1 MSRNSKDIA
10 GGRILVAEN
19 GPSAACST
27 LTALAERP
35 VDKAPPVRSAR
46 PAGGRLTV
54 LIPAHN
60 EEDQVAAVIASVRH
74 QTRPVDEIIIVADN
88 CTDRTVPRARALG
101 VTVVETQGNQHKK
114 AGALNQVLNSI
125 LPRAS
130 DQDRILV
137 MDADSYLDAD
147 FAAVASSWLAGD
159 GGEVFG
165 GIGGTFRGRRDG
177 HRPARGIRRLLR
189 WWVETVQCNE
199 YARYG
204 RDVNRKRGKV
214 LVLTGTA
221 TLFNV
226 AALRTVVAARRAG
239 RLPCANPGSAE
250 VYDTGVLTEDN
261 ELTLALLH
269 LGWKVR
275 SPRGCTLSTE
285 VMPTWRDLYVQRLRW
300 KRGAMENLGQY
311 GLTRVTAKY
320 WGYQVLTFLGV
331 VVTSAYLGSVALGL
345 LLNSGIALHPLW
357 LGITLI
363 FMTERAVTVRA
374 RGWRQML
381 LALALI
387 PEMVFDVFLQA
398 THAKALA
405 DSLLRRSRNW

>member
-1 MSRNSKDIA
+1 MTITDTSPRT
-10 GGRILVAEN
+10 
-19 GPSAACST
+19 AA
-27 LTALAERP
+27 
-35 VDKAPPVRSAR
+35 KAAR
-46 PAGGRLTV
+46 PGDGALTV
-54 LIPAHN
+54 LIPAHD
-60 EEDQVAAVIASVRH
+60 EEDQIAAVIASVRS
-74 QTRPVDEIIIVADN
+74 QTRPADEIVIIADN
-88 CTDRTVPRARALG
+88 CADRTVPLARALG
-101 VTVVETQGNQHKK
+101 VTVVETRGNKHKK
-114 AGALNQVLNSI
+114 AGALNQLLNSI
-125 LPRAS
+125 LPQAS

-147 FAAVASSWLAGD
+147 FVAVASCWLTGN
-159 GGEVFG
+159 GGQVFG

-177 HRPARGIRRLLR
+177 QRPARGIRRLLR

-204 RDVNRKRGKV
+204 RDVNRKRGRV

-226 AALRTVVAARRAG
+226 TALRAVVAARRAG
-239 RLPCANPGSAE
+239 RLPCADPGAAE
-250 VYDTGVLTEDN
+250 VYDTNVLTEDN

-285 VMPTWRDLYVQRLRW
+285 VMPTWRDLYLQRLRW
-300 KRGAMENLGQY
+300 KRGAMENLRQY
-311 GLTRVTAKY
+311 GLTKVTAKY
-320 WGYQVLTFLGV
+320 WGYQILTFLGV
-331 VVTSAYLGSVALGL
+331 VVTSAYLGSIALGL
-345 LLNSGIALHPLW
+345 ILDRGIQLRPLW

-363 FMTERAVTVRA
+363 FMAERAVTVRA

-387 PEMVFDVFLQA
+387 PEMAFDVFLQA

-405 DSLLRRSRNW
+405 DSLLGRSRHW

>member
-1 MSRNSKDIA
+1 MTITDASPRTA
-10 GGRILVAEN
+10 AE
-19 GPSAACST
+19 A
-27 LTALAERP
+27 
-35 VDKAPPVRSAR
+35 AR
-46 PAGGRLTV
+46 PGYGTLTV

-60 EEDQVAAVIASVRH
+60 EEDQIAAVIASVRN
-74 QTRPVDEIIIVADN
+74 QTRPADEIVVIADN
-88 CTDRTVPRARALG
+88 CADRTVPLARALG
-101 VTVVETQGNQHKK
+101 VTVVETQGNKHKK

-125 LPRAS
+125 LPQAS

-147 FAAVASSWLAGD
+147 FVAVASAWLTGD
-159 GGEVFG
+159 GSKIFG

-177 HRPARGIRRLLR
+177 QRPARGIRRLLR

-204 RDVNRKRGKV
+204 RDVNRKSGRV

-221 TLFNV
+221 TLFNG

-239 RLPCANPGSAE
+239 RLPCANPGAAE
-250 VYDTGVLTEDN
+250 VYDTNVLTEDN

-285 VMPTWRDLYVQRLRW
+285 VMPTWRDLYLQRLRW

-311 GLTRVTAKY
+311 GLTKVTAKY
-320 WGYQVLTFLGV
+320 WGYQILTFLG
-331 VVTSAYLGSVALGL
+331 VVTSAYLGSIALGL
-345 LLNSGIALHPLW
+345 ILDRSIQLRPLW

-363 FMTERAVTVRA
+363 FMAERAVTVRA

-387 PEMVFDVFLQA
+387 PEMAFDGFLQA

-405 DSLLRRSRNW
+405 DSLLGRSRHW

>member
-1 MSRNSKDIA
+1 MTITDASPRTA
-10 GGRILVAEN
+10 AE
-19 GPSAACST
+19 A
-27 LTALAERP
+27 
-35 VDKAPPVRSAR
+35 AR
-46 PAGGRLTV
+46 PGYGTLTV

-60 EEDQVAAVIASVRH
+60 EEDQIAAVIASVRN
-74 QTRPVDEIIIVADN
+74 QTRPADEIVVIADN
-88 CTDRTVPRARALG
+88 CADRTVPLARALG
-101 VTVVETQGNQHKK
+101 VTVVETQGNKHKK

-125 LPRAS
+125 LPQAS

-147 FAAVASSWLAGD
+147 FGAVASAWLTGD
-159 GGEVFG
+159 GSKIFG
-165 GIGGTFRGRRDG
+165 GIGGTFCGRRDG
-177 HRPARGIRRLLR
+177 QRPARGIRRLLR

-204 RDVNRKRGKV
+204 RDVNRKSGRV

-221 TLFNV
+221 TLFNG

-239 RLPCANPGSAE
+239 RLPCANPGAAE
-250 VYDTGVLTEDN
+250 VYDTNVLTEDN

-285 VMPTWRDLYVQRLRW
+285 VMPTWRDLYLQRLRW

-311 GLTRVTAKY
+311 GLTKVTAKY
-320 WGYQVLTFLGV
+320 WGYQILTFLGV
-331 VVTSAYLGSVALGL
+331 LVTSAYLGSIALGL
-345 LLNSGIALHPLW
+345 ILDRGIQLRPLW

-363 FMTERAVTVRA
+363 FMAERAVTVRA

-387 PEMVFDVFLQA
+387 PEMAFDGFLQA

-405 DSLLRRSRNW
+405 DSLLGRSRHW

>member
-1 MSRNSKDIA
+1 
-10 GGRILVAEN
+10 
-19 GPSAACST
+19 
-27 LTALAERP
+27 
-35 VDKAPPVRSAR
+35 VRSAR
-46 PAGGRLTV
+46 PAGG
-54 LIPAHN
+54 
-60 EEDQVAAVIASVRH
+60 
-74 QTRPVDEIIIVADN
+74 
-88 CTDRTVPRARALG
+88 
-101 VTVVETQGNQHKK
+101 
-114 AGALNQVLNSI
+114 
-125 LPRAS
+125 
-130 DQDRILV
+130 
-137 MDADSYLDAD
+137 
-147 FAAVASSWLAGD
+147 
-159 GGEVFG
+159 
-165 GIGGTFRGRRDG
+165 TFRGRRDR
-177 HRPARGIRRLLR
+177 HRPARGIGRLLR

-226 AALRTVVAARRAG
+226 AALRTVVAARRTG
-239 RLPCANPGSAE
+239 RLPCADPGSAE
-250 VYDTGVLTEDN
+250 VYDTSVLTEDN

-345 LLNSGIALHPLW
+345 ILDRGIALHPLW

-363 FMTERAVTVRA
+363 FMAERAVTVRA

-398 THAKALA
+398 THAKALT

>member
-1 MSRNSKDIA
+1 MTITDASPRTA
-10 GGRILVAEN
+10 AE
-19 GPSAACST
+19 A
-27 LTALAERP
+27 
-35 VDKAPPVRSAR
+35 AR
-46 PAGGRLTV
+46 PGYGTLTV

-60 EEDQVAAVIASVRH
+60 EEDQIAAVIASVRN
-74 QTRPVDEIIIVADN
+74 QTRPADEIVVIADN
-88 CTDRTVPRARALG
+88 CADRTVPLARALG
-101 VTVVETQGNQHKK
+101 ATVVETQGNKHKK

-125 LPRAS
+125 LPHAS

-147 FAAVASSWLAGD
+147 FVAVASAWLTGD
-159 GGEVFG
+159 GSKIFG

-177 HRPARGIRRLLR
+177 QRPARGIRRLLR

-204 RDVNRKRGKV
+204 RDVNRKSGRV

-239 RLPCANPGSAE
+239 RLPCANPGAAE
-250 VYDTGVLTEDN
+250 VYDTNVLTEDN

-285 VMPTWRDLYVQRLRW
+285 VMPTWRDLYLQRLRW
-300 KRGAMENLGQY
+300 KRGAMENLAQY
-311 GLTRVTAKY
+311 GLTKVTAKY
-320 WGYQVLTFLGV
+320 WGYQILTFLGV
-331 VVTSAYLGSVALGL
+331 LVTSAYLGSIALGL
-345 LLNSGIALHPLW
+345 ILDRGIQLRPLW

-363 FMTERAVTVRA
+363 FMAERAVTVRA

-387 PEMVFDVFLQA
+387 PEMAFDVFLQA

-405 DSLLRRSRNW
+405 DSLLGRSRHW

>member
-1 MSRNSKDIA
+1 MTITDASPRTA
-10 GGRILVAEN
+10 AE
-19 GPSAACST
+19 A
-27 LTALAERP
+27 
-35 VDKAPPVRSAR
+35 AR
-46 PAGGRLTV
+46 PGYGTLTV

-60 EEDQVAAVIASVRH
+60 EEDQIAAVIASVRN
-74 QTRPVDEIIIVADN
+74 QTRPADEIVVIADN
-88 CTDRTVPRARALG
+88 CADRTVPLARALG
-101 VTVVETQGNQHKK
+101 VTVVETQGNKHKK

-125 LPRAS
+125 LPQAS

-147 FAAVASSWLAGD
+147 FVAVASAWLTGD
-159 GGEVFG
+159 GSKIFG

-177 HRPARGIRRLLR
+177 QRPARGIRRLLR

-204 RDVNRKRGKV
+204 RDVNRKSGRV

-221 TLFNV
+221 TLFNG

-239 RLPCANPGSAE
+239 RLPCANPGAAE
-250 VYDTGVLTEDN
+250 VYDTNVLTEDN

-285 VMPTWRDLYVQRLRW
+285 VMPTWRDLYLQRLRW

-311 GLTRVTAKY
+311 GLTKVTAKY
-320 WGYQVLTFLGV
+320 WGYQILTFLGV
-331 VVTSAYLGSVALGL
+331 VVTSAYLGSIALGL
-345 LLNSGIALHPLW
+345 ILDRSIQLRPLW

-363 FMTERAVTVRA
+363 FMAERAVTVRA

-387 PEMVFDVFLQA
+387 PEMAFDGFLQA

-405 DSLLRRSRNW
+405 DSLLGRSRHW

>member
-1 MSRNSKDIA
+1 MTITDASPRTA
-10 GGRILVAEN
+10 AE
-19 GPSAACST
+19 A
-27 LTALAERP
+27 
-35 VDKAPPVRSAR
+35 AR
-46 PAGGRLTV
+46 PGYGTLTV

-60 EEDQVAAVIASVRH
+60 EEDQIAAVIASVRN
-74 QTRPVDEIIIVADN
+74 QTRPADEIVVIADN
-88 CTDRTVPRARALG
+88 CADRAVPLARALG
-101 VTVVETQGNQHKK
+101 VTVVETQGNKHKK

-125 LPRAS
+125 LPQAS

-147 FAAVASSWLAGD
+147 FVAVASAWLTGD
-159 GGEVFG
+159 GSKIFG

-177 HRPARGIRRLLR
+177 QRPARGIRRLLR

-204 RDVNRKRGKV
+204 RDVNRKSGRV

-221 TLFNV
+221 TLFNG

-239 RLPCANPGSAE
+239 RLPCANPGAAE
-250 VYDTGVLTEDN
+250 VYDTNVLTEDN

-285 VMPTWRDLYVQRLRW
+285 VMPTWRDLYLQRLRW

-311 GLTRVTAKY
+311 GLTKVTAKY
-320 WGYQVLTFLGV
+320 WGYQILTFLGV
-331 VVTSAYLGSVALGL
+331 LVTSAYLGSIALGL
-345 LLNSGIALHPLW
+345 ILDRSIQLRPLW

-363 FMTERAVTVRA
+363 FMAERAVTVRA

-387 PEMVFDVFLQA
+387 PEMAFDGFLQA

-405 DSLLRRSRNW
+405 DSLLGRSRHW

>member
-1 MSRNSKDIA
+1 MTITGASPRT
-10 GGRILVAEN
+10 
-19 GPSAACST
+19 AAK
-27 LTALAERP
+27 P
-35 VDKAPPVRSAR
+35 AR
-46 PAGGRLTV
+46 PGYGTLTV

-60 EEDQVAAVIASVRH
+60 EEDQIAAVIASVRN
-74 QTRPVDEIIIVADN
+74 QTRPADEIVVIADN
-88 CTDRTVPRARALG
+88 CADRTVPLARALG
-101 VTVVETQGNQHKK
+101 VTVVETQGNKHKK

-125 LPRAS
+125 LPHAS

-147 FAAVASSWLAGD
+147 FVAVASAWLTGD
-159 GGEVFG
+159 GSKIFG

-177 HRPARGIRRLLR
+177 QRPARGIRRLLH

-204 RDVNRKRGKV
+204 RDVDRKRGRV

-226 AALRTVVAARRAG
+226 AALRAVVAARRAG
-239 RLPCANPGSAE
+239 RLPCANPGAAE
-250 VYDTGVLTEDN
+250 VYDTNVLTEDN

-285 VMPTWRDLYVQRLRW
+285 VMPTWRDLYLQRLRW

-311 GLTRVTAKY
+311 GLTKVTAKY
-320 WGYQVLTFLGV
+320 WGYQILTFLGV
-331 VVTSAYLGSVALGL
+331 VVTSAYLGSIALGL
-345 LLNSGIALHPLW
+345 ILDRGIQLRPLW

-363 FMTERAVTVRA
+363 FMAERAVTVRA

-387 PEMVFDVFLQA
+387 PEMAFDVFLQA

-405 DSLLRRSRNW
+405 DSLLGRSRHW

>member
-1 MSRNSKDIA
+1 MTITDASPRTA
-10 GGRILVAEN
+10 AE
-19 GPSAACST
+19 A
-27 LTALAERP
+27 
-35 VDKAPPVRSAR
+35 AR
-46 PAGGRLTV
+46 PGYGTLTV

-60 EEDQVAAVIASVRH
+60 EEDQIAAVIASVRN
-74 QTRPVDEIIIVADN
+74 QTRPADEIVVIADN
-88 CTDRTVPRARALG
+88 CADRTVPLARALG
-101 VTVVETQGNQHKK
+101 VTVVETQGNKHKK

-125 LPRAS
+125 LPQAS

-147 FAAVASSWLAGD
+147 FVAVASAWLTGD
-159 GGEVFG
+159 GSKIFG

-177 HRPARGIRRLLR
+177 QRPARGIRRLLR

-204 RDVNRKRGKV
+204 RDVNRKSGRV

-239 RLPCANPGSAE
+239 RLPCANPGAAE
-250 VYDTGVLTEDN
+250 VYDTNVLTEDN

-285 VMPTWRDLYVQRLRW
+285 VMPTWRDLYLQRLRW
-300 KRGAMENLGQY
+300 KRGSMENLGQY
-311 GLTRVTAKY
+311 GLTKVTAKY
-320 WGYQVLTFLGV
+320 WGYQILTFLGV
-331 VVTSAYLGSVALGL
+331 VVTSAYLGSIALGL
-345 LLNSGIALHPLW
+345 ILDRSIQLRPLW

-363 FMTERAVTVRA
+363 FMAERAVTVRA

-387 PEMVFDVFLQA
+387 PETAFDVFLQA

-405 DSLLRRSRNW
+405 DSLLGRSRHW

>member
-1 MSRNSKDIA
+1 MTITGASPRT
-10 GGRILVAEN
+10 
-19 GPSAACST
+19 AA
-27 LTALAERP
+27 
-35 VDKAPPVRSAR
+35 KAAR
-46 PAGGRLTV
+46 PGYGTLTV

-60 EEDQVAAVIASVRH
+60 EEDQIADVIASVRN
-74 QTRPVDEIIIVADN
+74 QTRPADEIVVIADN
-88 CTDRTVPRARALG
+88 CADRTVPLARALG
-101 VTVVETQGNQHKK
+101 ATVVETQGNKHKK

-125 LPRAS
+125 LPHAS

-147 FAAVASSWLAGD
+147 FVAVASAWLTGD
-159 GGEVFG
+159 GSKIFG

-177 HRPARGIRRLLR
+177 QRPARGIRRLLR

-204 RDVNRKRGKV
+204 RDVNRKSGRV

-226 AALRTVVAARRAG
+226 AALRTVMAARRAG
-239 RLPCANPGSAE
+239 RLPCANPGAAE
-250 VYDTGVLTEDN
+250 VYDTNVLTEDN

-285 VMPTWRDLYVQRLRW
+285 VMPTWRDLYLQRLRW

-311 GLTRVTAKY
+311 GLTKVTAKY
-320 WGYQVLTFLGV
+320 WGYQILTFLGV
-331 VVTSAYLGSVALGL
+331 LVTSAYLGSIALGL
-345 LLNSGIALHPLW
+345 ILDRGIQLRPLW

-363 FMTERAVTVRA
+363 FMAERAVTVRA

-387 PEMVFDVFLQA
+387 PEMAFDVFLQA

-405 DSLLRRSRNW
+405 DSLLGRSRHW

>member
-1 MSRNSKDIA
+1 MNSSGTLEYAAA
-10 GGRILVAEN
+10 GQA
-19 GPSAACST
+19 T
-27 LTALAERP
+27 RP
-35 VDKAPPVRSAR
+35 ADSAPPAR
-46 PAGGRLTV
+46 GTGPASGKLTV

-60 EEDQVAAVIASVRH
+60 EEDQIAAVIASVRN
-74 QTRPVDEIIIVADN
+74 QTRPVDEIVVIADN
-88 CTDRTVPRARALG
+88 CADRTVPLARALG

-125 LPRAS
+125 LPHAS
-130 DQDRILV
+130 GDDRILV
-137 MDADSYLDAD
+137 MDADSYLDTE
-147 FAAVASSWLAGD
+147 FAAVASSWLAGN
-159 GGEVFG
+159 GAQVFG

-177 HRPARGIRRLLR
+177 QRPARGIRRLLR

-204 RDVNRKRGKV
+204 RDVNRKRGRV

-226 AALRTVVAARRAG
+226 TALRAVVAARRA
-239 RLPCANPGSAE
+239 RLLPCANPAAAE
-250 VYDTGVLTEDN
+250 VYDTNVLTEDN

-275 SPRGCTLSTE
+275 SPRGCTLTTE
-285 VMPTWRDLYVQRLRW
+285 VMPTWRDLYLQRLRW

-311 GLTRVTAKY
+311 GLTKVTAKY
-320 WGYQVLTFLGV
+320 WGYQILTFLGV
-331 VVTSAYLGSVALGL
+331 AVTSAYLGSIALGL
-345 LLNSGIALHPLW
+345 IMNHGIQLRPLW
-357 LGITLI
+357 LGITVI
-363 FMTERAVTVRA
+363 FMIERAVTVRA

-387 PEMVFDVFLQA
+387 PEMAFDVFLQA

-405 DSLLRRSRNW
+405 DSLLGRSRHW